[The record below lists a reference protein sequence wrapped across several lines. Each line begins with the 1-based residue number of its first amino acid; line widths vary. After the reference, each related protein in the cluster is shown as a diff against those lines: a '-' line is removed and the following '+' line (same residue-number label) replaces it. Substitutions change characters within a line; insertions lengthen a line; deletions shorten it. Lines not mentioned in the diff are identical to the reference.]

1 MPKSNP
7 FAPNSPVHSGMF
19 VGRVAE
25 LVKLESCLVQTKA
38 GNPSNFMLT
47 GERGIG
53 KSSLLNYI
61 KDVAEGMEGIEET
74 NVSFLVVDTD
84 VDSSTTQ
91 LGLVEK
97 IRLGLDRTLGKTEKG
112 LDFLKQSWEFL
123 KRVEGGGFKLRATG
137 QEQSDERL
145 LEEFAYSLAA
155 VVERVCCE
163 GDSST
168 FSARFDGLLILVD
181 EADNAS
187 RPLSLGSFFKLLT
200 ERLHRRGCSHVAFG
214 IAGLPELRNVL
225 AESHPSSL
233 RLFEELVLGRL
244 SPDEAMRVLDF
255 GLREANRLNTET
267 TTITEE
273 ARCHLAYYSEGYPHF
288 IQQFAFSA
296 FAADKDNVIDADDVK
311 EGGFGRRGA
320 MELIGDRYYRDS
332 YYTKIQKESYRQ
344 VLRIMADK
352 LDDWVTKKEIKSSFK
367 GPESTL
373 DNALKAL
380 RDRQI
385 ILAKEGERGVYRLQ
399 HKGFAWWI
407 KLYTTDSAN
416 LQQPLTNL
424 RDANQGRGG
433 HSNGEV

>member
-1 MPKSNP
+1 MAKVNP
-7 FAPNSPVHSGMF
+7 FAPNSPVHPGMF

-25 LVKLESCLVQTKA
+25 LVRLESCLVQTKA

-61 KDVAEGMEGIEET
+61 KGVAEGLEGIDET
-74 NVSFLVVDTD
+74 SVSFLAIDTD
-84 VDSSTTQ
+84 IDSNTTQ

-97 IRLGLDRTLGKTEKG
+97 IKLGLDRELGKTENG
-112 LDFLKQSWEFL
+112 IAFLKQSWEFL
-123 KRVEGGGFKLRATG
+123 KRVEAGGFKLRTG
-137 QEQSDERL
+137 EQTANYERI
-145 LEEFAYSLAA
+145 LEEFAYSLASVA
-155 VVERVCCE
+155 ERVCSE
-163 GDSST
+163 GESSI
-168 FSARFDGLLILVD
+168 FGAHFDGILILVD
-181 EADNAS
+181 EADNAA
-187 RPLSLGSFFKLLT
+187 PELSLGSFFKLLT
-200 ERLHRRGCSHVAFG
+200 ERLQRRGCNHIAFG

-225 AESHPSSL
+225 VTSHPSSL

-244 SPDEAMRVLDF
+244 PSTEARKVVEM
-255 GLREANRLNTET
+255 GLARANRINAEQ
-267 TTITEE
+267 TTITDE
-273 ARCHLAYYSEGYPHF
+273 ARVYLSYYSEGYPHF
-288 IQQFAFSA
+288 IQQFAYSA
-296 FAADKDNVIDADDVK
+296 FAVDEDNVIDVDDVK
-311 EGGFGRRGA
+311 KGGFGRRGA

-352 LDDWVTKKEIKSSFK
+352 LDDWVTKKEIKNKFK

-373 DNALKAL
+373 DNALFAL

-407 KLYTTDSAN
+407 KLYTTDSAT
-416 LQQPLTNL
+416 LQQSLPNV
-424 RDANQGRGG
+424 Q
-433 HSNGEV
+433 